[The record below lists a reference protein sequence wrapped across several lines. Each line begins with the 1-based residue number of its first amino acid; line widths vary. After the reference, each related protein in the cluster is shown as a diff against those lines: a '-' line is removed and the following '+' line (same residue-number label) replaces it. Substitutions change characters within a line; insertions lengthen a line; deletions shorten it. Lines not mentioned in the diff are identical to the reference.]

1 MAILAIFTGNVT
13 KDDYDKLVKEI
24 DWKANW
30 APGAMFH
37 AAAFD
42 DAGGGHVV
50 DVWESAEKMN
60 AFVEQRLMPAFQ
72 KLGLNPPNVEVYQ
85 VHNIDSHSSLT
96 PYQRA

>member
-1 MAILAIFTGNVT
+1 MAVLAIFTGNVT

-37 AAAFD
+37 VASFD

-50 DVWESAEKMN
+50 DVW
-60 AFVEQRLMPAFQ
+60 
-72 KLGLNPPNVEVYQ
+72 
-85 VHNIDSHSSLT
+85 
-96 PYQRA
+96 